1 MRQRRPHQQA
11 SPLGGRA
18 HAFAGPAWVWYLGL
32 GLVLAAGLLMPLHVH
47 RHRLHRVRL
56 LSLAPHA
63 AAIPLPVQAAAG
75 LLAGAVPRQLR
86 GAGQGR
92 VRIRPPTA

>member
-11 SPLGGRA
+11 LPWSGRA
-18 HAFAGPAWVWYLGL
+18 HAFAGPAWAWYLGL

-47 RHRLHRVRL
+47 RHRLHLVRL
-56 LSLAPHA
+56 LSLAPRT

-75 LLAGAVPRQLR
+75 PPASAAPRKLR
-86 GAGQGR
+86 GAG
-92 VRIRPPTA
+92 